1 MKIST
6 KRETIKQHQT
16 EILQLN
22 NTVTELKNSLE
33 GLNSRSEM
41 AEELANLKYPSPKG
55 EETKE
60 QKKYLKN

>member
-1 MKIST
+1 MKILDFKSV
-6 KRETIKQHQT
+6 I
-16 EILQLN
+16 
-22 NTVTELKNSLE
+22 TVMKNSLQ

-41 AEELANLKYPSPKG
+41 AEELADLKYPSPKG